1 LKLDARQRDGVLSVT
16 LGEGL
21 REGTAVRVWW
31 PSRTRPRAV
40 RVDGRRVDA
49 FDADGV
55 LLPRAFKHLEAR
67 W

>member
-1 LKLDARQRDGVLSVT
+1 MVHGGLGDGVLTVT

-21 REGTAVRVWW
+21 HAGTAVRVWW
-31 PSRTRPRAV
+31 PSRTRPREV
-40 RVDGRRVDA
+40 RVDGRREDA